1 MTNIINTKSENESST
16 KAVTQQ
22 AQLPD
27 LNQAL
32 GTSTHEGVN
41 ITANSPHDPP
51 GVRAHMTSI

>member
-1 MTNIINTKSENESST
+1 MNNIIETKHENESST
-16 KAVTQQ
+16 KAVTLQV
-22 AQLPD
+22 QLPG